1 MVEELHVRNLAVI
14 EELSLVFGPG
24 LNVITGE
31 TGAGKSM
38 IVDAL
43 MLALGERGG
52 TEWVREQAEKATVD
66 AAFRL
71 NEGQRQQAEELG
83 IAIEED
89 GGLVLHREVTSS
101 GRSTARANGIPVGL
115 ATLRQLQRHLVDFCG
130 QHQQQRLLD
139 PAEHVTFLDAF
150 IGDTAARERY
160 RVREYYEAIA
170 ATEAELQKLENQSRQ
185 RERTLDLIAYECAE
199 IEHVAPQPG
208 EDEALLEER
217 EALRHVQERL
227 LRFREAF
234 AHLYEG
240 ENGLPTAYDELAAAA
255 TALSTIGSFDPQ
267 AASWAQEANELAM
280 RVEELAHTLR
290 QHADRIAADPQRL
303 AEVEE
308 RLASIE
314 RLKHKYGATIP
325 DILAYAQARREE
337 EKRLQHLE
345 DEAIALRK
353 RCTDLLEEYHQADT
367 ALAQLRH
374 QAAPL
379 FSAEVEKHLQALHMS
394 NSKVTVAFE
403 PNKRGLQIDGQI
415 VSPAGSETVRFLL
428 ANNAGESPHPLER
441 IASGGEL
448 SRLILAL
455 KVAIHTMGEVDTL
468 VFDEVDTGVAGR
480 SGQALAEKL
489 ASLAQHQQVL
499 CVTHLPQIAA
509 MGDLHISVSKIQS
522 GNRSQTQAIRLEGN
536 QRVEELARML
546 GGAKVTQ
553 LTRQNAQE
561 MLTLAAG
568 LRNG

>member
-1 MVEELHVRNLAVI
+1 MVEELHVRNLALI
-14 EELSLVFGPG
+14 EELSLEFDLG

-52 TEWVREQAEKATVD
+52 MEWVREQAEKATVD

-71 NEGQRQQAEELG
+71 NDTQRQQAEALG
-83 IAIEED
+83 IAVEED

-139 PAEHVTFLDAF
+139 PVEHVAFLDAF
-150 IGDTAARERY
+150 IGDEAAQERQ
-160 RVREYYEAIA
+160 RVRKYYEAIA
-170 ATEAELQKLENQSRQ
+170 ETQAELQKLEEQSRQ
-185 RERTLDLIAYECAE
+185 RERELDLIAYECAE

-234 AHLYEG
+234 VHLYEG

-255 TALSTIGSFDPQ
+255 AALSTIGSFDPE

-280 RVEELAHTLR
+280 RVEELAHSLR
-290 QHADRIAADPQRL
+290 QHADQISSDPSRL

-337 EKRLQHLE
+337 GERLQHLE

-353 RCTDLLEEYHQADT
+353 RCAHLLDDYRQADT
-367 ALAQLRH
+367 VLSQLRH

-394 NSKVTVAFE
+394 NSRVTVAFE
-403 PNKRGLQIDGQI
+403 PIKRGLEIDHQI
-415 VSPAGSETVRFLL
+415 VSPSGSETIRFLL
-428 ANNAGESPHPLER
+428 AANAGEPPRPLER
-441 IASGGEL
+441 VASGGEL

-455 KVAIHTMGEVDTL
+455 KVTIHTMGEVDTL

-489 ASLAQHQQVL
+489 ASLARHQQVL

-509 MGDLHISVSKIQS
+509 MGNLHISVAKIQS
-522 GNRSQTQAIRLEGN
+522 GGRTQTKAIHLEGS

-553 LTRQNAQE
+553 LTRQSAQE